1 MYTVPDNI
9 NMQFRYYRNDGIF
22 VVIQSVA
29 IFSFFKELHMKNV
42 KPWIHKFV
50 TEVAGVTF
58 GIYLIHCHPWLLS
71 YIWGVMFPI
80 TSNSS
85 FRRVVFGTIIVFV
98 VAGIID
104 LIRKQFFEIVRR
116 TVKGIDRKDKIVNC
130 FDKIN
135 KAVNESAD
143 YD

>member
-1 MYTVPDNI
+1 ML
-9 NMQFRYYRNDGIF
+9 FR
-22 VVIQSVA
+22 S
-29 IFSFFKELHMKNV
+29 
-42 KPWIHKFV
+42 
-50 TEVAGVTF
+50 
-58 GIYLIHCHPWLLS
+58 
-71 YIWGVMFPI
+71 
-80 TSNSS
+80 
-85 FRRVVFGTIIVFV
+85 IVFV